1 MLDIKRLISYE
12 FFPSELPCCFSN
24 SDIQENFLDLENEI
38 KNVDIFKVEKSYPLL
53 FTVYKNENAR
63 RRVALPNIYQ
73 YFLLVKILYDNE
85 IEIKKIYD
93 LSKYSLTK
101 PNKKQNVNEDIAYT
115 RISNS
120 IAETRSVN
128 EKLFQDNSICLKTD
142 ISNFFDS
149 IYTHSISWAIHT
161 KKTAKQKKGDHGL
174 LGNKIDRCLQLL
186 NDKQTHG
193 VLVGNAAS
201 RLISEI
207 ILCRIDNEIHQ
218 KFPRIDMC
226 RYVDDYSFYIKESEN
241 GYSANTV
248 ISFLRNQLLDYDL
261 LLNEAKTKTLES
273 PFVLCQNGIDEIKI
287 IKINNPYDYY
297 NMLILIFNKYKDV
310 SVLKYGLRVIADKIE
325 RKNFGTLFPM
335 LINLWVKF
343 PFLAEYILPIIYK
356 NNSLINFQNKKILKK
371 SLTTILEE
379 GIEYKHEV
387 EVVWG
392 ILGFISLGIK
402 ITENI
407 FKKIMASSNDFAI
420 IMVLTEME
428 KNKEGYY
435 SKELIKLEN
444 RIIQEVQN
452 EWSTSSNPQYMYSSK
467 WLLIYELVVK
477 GITTNLTI
485 IDYVKQDKFF
495 LKMYNLKVDF
505 YKNDLTP
512 AINKKANRNNEV
524 VSTKWLKTFSSTGCG
539 YEGD

>member
-24 SDIQENFLDLENEI
+24 SDITKNFVDLETEI
-38 KNVDIFKVEKSYPLL
+38 NNIDIFKVDKSSPLL
-53 FTVYKNENAR
+53 FTVYKNEIAR
-63 RRVALPNIYQ
+63 RRVALPNIYH
-73 YFLLVKILYDNE
+73 YFILVKVLFDNE
-85 IEIKKIYD
+85 TEIKKIYD

-101 PNKKQNVNEDIAYT
+101 PNNKQNVNEDIAYI

-161 KKTAKQKKGDHGL
+161 KKTAKQKRRDHGL

-186 NDKQTHG
+186 NDMQTHG

-207 ILCRIDNEIHQ
+207 ILCQIDNEIHK

-226 RYVDDYSFYIKESEN
+226 RYVDDYSFYIKESAN

-261 LLNEAKTKTLES
+261 LLNEAKTTTIKA
-273 PFVLCQNGIDEIKI
+273 PFVLCKNGIDEIKI

-297 NMLILIFNKYKDV
+297 NMMILIFDKYKDI
-310 SVLKYGLRVIADKIE
+310 SVLKYGLRVIIDKINS
-325 RKNFGTLFPM
+325 KNFGVIFPM

-343 PFLAEYILPIIYK
+343 PSLAEYVLPIIYK
-356 NNSLINFQNKKILKK
+356 YNGLINFQNKIILKK

-402 ITENI
+402 ITEKL

-420 IMVLTEME
+420 IMVLTELA

-435 SKELIKLEN
+435 FKELNKLES
-444 RIIQEVQN
+444 RLIQEVQN
-452 EWSTSSNPQYMYSSK
+452 ECSTSINPKYMYSSK

-477 GITTNLTI
+477 SITTNSII
-485 IDYVKQDKFF
+485 IDYVKQDNFF
-495 LKMYNLKVDF
+495 LKMYDLKVDF

-512 AINKKANRNNEV
+512 AINKKTNKNHNCF
-524 VSTKWLKTFSSTGCG
+524 STIGFRSFSCAGCG